1 MRRVALCRFGLTNRA
16 VGLFAPSQSR
26 GDLKAVI
33 SRYSAP
39 KSGSLW
45 YHFVALAVHT
55 DNMAIS
61 VEMPCDVN
69 EAFGEDPKHELQQS
83 RR

>member
-1 MRRVALCRFGLTNRA
+1 VKAAINLA
-16 VGLFAPSQSR
+16 AGLFAASQSR

-33 SRYSAP
+33 RGYSAP
-39 KSGSLW
+39 KSRSLW
-45 YHFVALAVHT
+45 DHFVALAVYT

-69 EAFGEDPKHELQQS
+69 EAFGEDHKHKSQQS